1 MSESEALSEQEILGL
16 HEEECAAALESFKR
30 DLQKVRTGRASTGLV
45 EGLMVDYYGSRT
57 QLSHLG
63 QIAAPEARLVTV
75 QVFDAGAVS
84 AVEKAIQTSGLGL
97 NPSIEGTLVRINI
110 PTLTEEGRKEIVK
123 YLNKIAEDIKI
134 SIRNHRRDSNDIV
147 KAQEK
152 DSSLSK
158 DDAKRVLEKIQNQT
172 DKRISEVDTLLK
184 AKEAEC
190 LEV

>member
-1 MSESEALSEQEILGL
+1 MAEAEPLSNKEILDL
-16 HEEECAAALESFKR
+16 HNEECQAALESFKR

-45 EGLMVDYYGSRT
+45 EGLMVDYYGSKT

-97 NPSIEGTLVRINI
+97 NPSVEGTLIRINI

-123 YLNKIAEDIKI
+123 HLNKISEEIKI
-134 SIRNHRRDSNDIV
+134 SIRNHRRDSNDII
-147 KAQEK
+147 KTQEK
-152 DSSLSK
+152 DGNLAK
-158 DDAKRVLEKIQNQT
+158 DEAKKLLDKVQTQTDEKISQV
-172 DKRISEVDTLLK
+172 EVLLK

>member
-1 MSESEALSEQEILGL
+1 
-16 HEEECAAALESFKR
+16 
-30 DLQKVRTGRASTGLV
+30 
-45 EGLMVDYYGSRT
+45 MVDYYGSRT

-63 QIAAPEARLVTV
+63 QISAPEARLVTV

-97 NPSIEGTLVRINI
+97 NPSVEGTLVRINI
-110 PTLTEEGRKEIVK
+110 PTLTEEGRREIVK

-158 DDAKRVLEKIQNQT
+158 DDAKKVLEKIQTQT
-172 DKRISEVDTLLK
+172 DKRIAEVDILLK